1 MWGELEAPG
10 FWGSAV
16 EFFFFFPV
24 KNSELTEVFTKGS
37 NSQIIL
43 DFIDALVALTQ
54 HEMLEMQK

>member
-16 EFFFFFPV
+16 EFFFFFFFPV
-24 KNSELTEVFTKGS
+24 KNSELTEVFTKES

-43 DFIDALVALTQ
+43 YLDYLL
-54 HEMLEMQK
+54 ML

>member
-24 KNSELTEVFTKGS
+24 KNSELTEVFTKES

-43 DFIDALVALTQ
+43 YLDYLL
-54 HEMLEMQK
+54 ML